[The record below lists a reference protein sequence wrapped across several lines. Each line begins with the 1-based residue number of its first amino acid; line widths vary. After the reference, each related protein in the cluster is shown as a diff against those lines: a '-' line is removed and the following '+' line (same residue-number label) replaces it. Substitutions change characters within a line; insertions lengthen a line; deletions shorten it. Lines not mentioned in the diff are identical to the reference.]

1 MEKAAKYDF
10 SPLEDAL
17 AENFYR
23 ERPKSNTT
31 PAHPLVHSALQLVKS
46 TQEAFYKA
54 QLAFATQLN
63 DNAKKQAIALIAK
76 RKIEVAK
83 AYVQLN
89 MAYDKTSKK
98 HKCVCC
104 EGYFAES
111 DVTFAV
117 EETVG
122 VLCPK
127 CFVLF
132 EQELE
137 APVLA

>member
-1 MEKAAKYDF
+1 M
-10 SPLEDAL
+10 
-17 AENFYR
+17 N
-23 ERPKSNTT
+23 SNTT
-31 PAHPLVHSALQLVKS
+31 HPLVHAAQQAVKS
-46 TQEAFYKA
+46 ATNAFSKA
-54 QLAFATQLN
+54 QLMFAKSMK
-63 DNAKKQAIALIAK
+63 DDEKKRTIALIAK